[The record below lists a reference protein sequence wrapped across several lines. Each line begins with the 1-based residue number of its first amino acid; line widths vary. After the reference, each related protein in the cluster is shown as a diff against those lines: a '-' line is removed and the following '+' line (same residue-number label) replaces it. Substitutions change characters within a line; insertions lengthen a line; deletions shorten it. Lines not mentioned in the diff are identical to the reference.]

1 MTWTRT
7 IRICLSLGLLL
18 QLAAVVPGRAGR
30 AGEVRVESFRLLN
43 EGVSAYNRGLYDEAV
58 DRLRRS
64 TAIALSSF
72 RAHYYLGLSLNA
84 TREYREAIE
93 VLTVALDLNPGD
105 LRTLV
110 GLGDAHLKLGDVGEA
125 RASYVLALKVR
136 PAYPPALDGLARS
149 YEAQAKDDQAIEYY
163 RQALLSNKGY
173 APAYTHL
180 GDLYMR
186 KKEVRK
192 AVLLLE
198 EAVTIRPDF
207 AEGHNR
213 LAIAYGSLGLH
224 NEAVATV
231 QKAIELDPSNPE
243 HLYALGW
250 LQLNQ
255 GVTTPAEK
263 SFQQALDLD
272 PRMTEARIGLA
283 EVARRK
289 GDYVLARVELAEA
302 LKQPELNPELEQ
314 RVSDRLVAVA
324 RERRRL
330 RELHQLVANG
340 QASHRDYAELSDLYV
355 RRNQWDL
362 AAELQRWAPPSRE
375 QREWL
380 AYLLF
385 RDGRYRE
392 AYRIYSELSATADD
406 GNTVLPLNAGIALA
420 WLGNDPAA
428 IEAYQR
434 VLGTDPEHRLARLY
448 LANAQLRLGNVEA
461 AARNYRT
468 FLDAGGASEP
478 AERVRR
484 ILGQIAP
491 ELVPD
496 EPPPLVPDAPPA
508 PDPEALQ
515 EQAQE
520 EEAS

>member
-1 MTWTRT
+1 MSWTGTTRT
-7 IRICLSLGLLL
+7 LLTAALLL
-18 QLAAVVPGRAGR
+18 SAATVGGRSLAGR
-30 AGEVRVESFRLLN
+30 AAEVRVESFQLLN

-64 TAIALSSF
+64 TAIALNSF

-93 VLTVALDLNPGD
+93 ILTVALDLNPGD

-110 GLGDAHLKLGDVGEA
+110 GLGDAQLKLGDIGES
-125 RASYVLALKVR
+125 RANYVLALKIR

-149 YEAQAKDDQAIEYY
+149 YEAQAKDDQAIDYY

-180 GDLYMR
+180 GDLYLR
-186 KKEVRK
+186 REEVRK

-213 LAIAYGSLGLH
+213 LAIAYGGLGLH

-255 GVTTPAEK
+255 GVTAPATR
-263 SFQQALDLD
+263 SFRHALDLE
-272 PRMTEARIGLA
+272 PRMAEARMGLA
-283 EVARRK
+283 EVARRN
-289 GDYVLARVELAEA
+289 GDYVLSLEELAEA
-302 LKQPELNPELEQ
+302 LNQPDLDAELEQ
-314 RVSDRLVAVA
+314 RLSDRMVAVV
-324 RERRRL
+324 RERQRL
-330 RELHQLVANG
+330 HRLHSMVATGHAGHEHYGELA
-340 QASHRDYAELSDLYV
+340 DLYV

-362 AAELQRWAPPSRE
+362 AAQLQRWAPPSSE

-385 RDGRYRE
+385 RDGQYRE
-392 AYRIYSELSATADD
+392 AYRIYAELAQATDD
-406 GNTVLPLNAGIALA
+406 LVLQLNAGIALA

-428 IEAYQR
+428 VEAYNR
-434 VLGTDPEHRLARLY
+434 VLAADPESRLARLY
-448 LANAQLRLGNVEA
+448 LANAQLRLGSVEPA
-461 AARNYRT
+461 AKNYRT
-468 FLDAGGASEP
+468 FLDAGGASES

-484 ILGQIAP
+484 ILTQIAP

-496 EPPPLVPDAPPA
+496 EPPPLVPPAPP
-508 PDPEALQ
+508 PPE
-515 EQAQE
+515 ESE
-520 EEAS
+520 EEAEEETTS

>member
-1 MTWTRT
+1 MTSTGT
-7 IRICLSLGLLL
+7 SRIFLSAGLLL
-18 QLAAVVPGRAGR
+18 LAATFTERSLAGR
-30 AGEVRVESFRLLN
+30 ANEVRVESFRLLN
-43 EGVSAYNRGLYDEAV
+43 EGVSAYNRGLYEEAV

-93 VLTVALDLNPGD
+93 ILTIALDLNPGD

-110 GLGDAHLKLGDVGEA
+110 GLGDAQLKLGDVGES
-125 RASYVLALKVR
+125 RANYVLALKIR

-149 YEAQAKDDQAIEYY
+149 YEAQAKDDQAIDYY

-173 APAYTHL
+173 APTYTHL

-186 KKEVRK
+186 REEIRK

-213 LAIAYGSLGLH
+213 LAVAYGSLGLH

-231 QKAIELDPSNPE
+231 QKAIELDPTNPE

-255 GVTTPAEK
+255 GVTAPAMK
-263 SFQQALDLD
+263 SFRHALDLD
-272 PRMTEARIGLA
+272 PRMAEARIGLA
-283 EVARRK
+283 EVARRD
-289 GDYVLARVELAEA
+289 GDYVLAQAELAEA
-302 LKQPELNPELEQ
+302 LKQPELDPELEQ
-314 RVSDRLVAVA
+314 RISDRLVAVV
-324 RERRRL
+324 RERQRL
-330 RELHQLVANG
+330 GELHSLVATG
-340 QASHRDYAELSDLYV
+340 HASHKDYGELADLYV
-355 RRNQWDL
+355 RRSQWGL
-362 AAELQRWAPPSRE
+362 AAELQYWAPPSPE

-385 RDGRYRE
+385 RDGQYRE
-392 AYRIYSELSATADD
+392 AYRIYAELSETRTDS
-406 GNTVLPLNAGIALA
+406 VLRLNAGIALA

-428 IEAYQR
+428 VEAYDQ
-434 VLGTDPEHRLARLY
+434 VLAADPEHRLARLY
-448 LANAQLRLGNVEA
+448 LANAQLRLGAVESA
-461 AARNYRT
+461 AKNYRT

-484 ILGQIAP
+484 ILTQIAP
-491 ELVPD
+491 ELLPD
-496 EPPPLVPDAPPA
+496 EPQALIPPA
-508 PDPEALQ
+508 PPPPEF
-515 EQAQE
+515 E
-520 EEAS
+520 EEEEEQTAS